1 MALTR
6 KMLAAMGLTE
16 EQVESIIEAHTETTN
31 ALSGYKADAE
41 KLAAVQ
47 KELDEL
53 KGADGGYEARYAA
66 LQKEFDAYK
75 ADTEAKAA
83 AAEKAALYRAAL
95 KAAGVD
101 EKRYDAI
108 MRATDLSA
116 ICVRDGKLTDEA
128 GVLEAIKKDWGDFI
142 PETTTAGT
150 RVERPPVNTGAGL
163 TREQI
168 LSIRDPAKRQKAI
181 AENIDKF
188 KKG

>member
-6 KMLAAMGLTE
+6 KMLTAMGLTE

-31 ALSGYKADAE
+31 ALSRYKADAE

-53 KGADGGYEARYAA
+53 KGADGGYEAKYAK
-66 LQKEFDAYK
+66 LKKEFDAYK

-83 AAEKAALYRAAL
+83 AAEKAKLYRAAL

-101 EKRYDAI
+101 ERRFDTI
-108 MRATDLSA
+108 LRATDLSK
-116 ICVRDGKLTDEA
+116 VNVKDGKLEDEA
-128 GVLEAIKKDWGDFI
+128 AVLEVIKHEWDDFI
-142 PETTTAGT
+142 PKTTTTGT
-150 RVERPPVNTGAGL
+150 RVENPPVNSGAGM

-168 LSIRDPAKRQKAI
+168 LAIKDTSARQKAI
-181 AENIDKF
+181 AENIDHVRK
-188 KKG
+188 